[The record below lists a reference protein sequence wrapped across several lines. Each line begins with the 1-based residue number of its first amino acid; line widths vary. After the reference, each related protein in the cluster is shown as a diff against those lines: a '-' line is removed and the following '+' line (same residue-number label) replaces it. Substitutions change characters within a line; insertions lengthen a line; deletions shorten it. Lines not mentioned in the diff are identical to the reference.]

1 MSKYDVLQY
10 VKFAK
15 EAIEEDNVKNYEK
28 FVEWL
33 HNNIDGLQYDH
44 PLPSTEAK
52 LANRAW
58 IEAWD
63 EKVEDAKKSVRLR
76 ARSLMVYAYREY
88 VMDQKALTD
97 KEFYDILLDFGLTKV
112 FDDYDTEI
120 VGHDIKE
127 D

>member
-1 MSKYDVLQY
+1 MSKYDILQY

-33 HNNIDGLQYDH
+33 HKNIDGLQYD
-44 PLPSTEAK
+44 PLPSSEAK

-58 IEAWD
+58 MEAWD
-63 EKVEDAKKSVRLR
+63 EKVEDAKKGVRLR

-88 VMDQKALTD
+88 VMDQKTLTD
-97 KEFYDILLDFGLTKV
+97 EEFYNILLDFGLARV
-112 FDDYDTEI
+112 FDGCDTKI
-120 VGHDIKE
+120 VDDVVKE
-127 D
+127 N